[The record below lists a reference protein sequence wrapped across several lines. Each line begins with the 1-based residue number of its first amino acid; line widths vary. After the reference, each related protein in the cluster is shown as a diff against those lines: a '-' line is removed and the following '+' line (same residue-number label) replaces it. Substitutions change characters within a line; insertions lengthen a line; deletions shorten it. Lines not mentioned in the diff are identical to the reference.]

1 MSMKPEPLETVQ
13 RLARDAAASCDV
25 EVVEVVYRAQGRHT
39 VLRVDIDREGPSGVA
54 LADCE
59 RVSRRL
65 DELLERDSV
74 FGETPYDLQ
83 VSSPGLDR
91 PIRSRDDARRN
102 RGRPVVITIRSS
114 DGSAE
119 SIHGILAGIEGR
131 DLVLETKTSGTRRIP
146 WETVVS
152 ALPDVG
158 AARSRPKPGRGVKSR
173 KPRDIV

>member
-1 MSMKPEPLETVQ
+1 MSKRETLETVE
-13 RLARDAAASCDV
+13 RLAREAAASCDA
-25 EVVEVVYRAQGRHT
+25 EVVEVVYRAQGRHS
-39 VLRVDIDREGPSGVA
+39 VLRVDIDREGPVGVA

-91 PIRSRDDARRN
+91 PIRSPDDARRN
-102 RGRPVVITIRSS
+102 RGRPVVVTIRSS
-114 DGSAE
+114 EGPAE
-119 SIHGILAGIEGR
+119 AIHGIVVGIEGGEF
-131 DLVLETKTSGTRRIP
+131 VLETEASGTRRVP
-146 WETVVS
+146 LETVVS

-158 AARSRPKPGRGVKSR
+158 AVESLPKPGRGVKSR